1 MGRVGGALQP
11 FGTVVDAVEAHH
23 RGHQRR
29 GGADVRR
36 GALALDVL
44 FAHLERHAQRPV
56 AQTVHRDADDAARHV
71 ALEGFARG
79 HVARARTAQP
89 HRGAQTLGRADGD
102 VGAPFAGGFQKRQ
115 RQQVGDGR
123 DQRALGVGG
132 GREVRVVAHGAVGGR
147 ILDDGAELLAREA
160 VFVVFVDDQFDAE
173 GFAAGEQHVER
184 LREDVAVDEEL
195 VAALLDG
202 FARAQGEHHQHRF
215 GGGGS
220 LVQQRAVADLHA
232 RERDHGGLE
241 VQQRFETALRN
252 LGLIGR
258 IGGVP
263 RGILEDVARDGGGNR
278 AGVVAHADER
288 PQAAVALGQSADVA
302 CEFVLAHALR
312 GQRERFLEPDGVRND
327 LRDQLVDRLDA
338 DRFEHGFEL
347 LFVADADVAFGKFVE
362 HIC

>member
-1 MGRVGGALQP
+1 M
-11 FGTVVDAVEAHH
+11 
-23 RGHQRR
+23 
-29 GGADVRR
+29 
-36 GALALDVL
+36 L

-232 RERDHGGLE
+232 RERNHGRLE
-241 VQQRFETALRN
+241 VQQRFEASLRN

-258 IGGVP
+258 VGGVP
-263 RGILEDVARDGGGNR
+263 GGVLEDVARHDGRDGR
-278 AGVVAHADER
+278 GVVAHADER
-288 PQAAVALGQSADVA
+288 AVGLVAVGKLADVRR
-302 CEFVLAHALR
+302 EFVFAHPLG
-312 GQRERFLEPDGVRND
+312 GQRERFAEPDGLGD
-327 LRDQLVDRLDA
+327 HLRDEFIDGFHA
-338 DRFEHGFEL
+338 DHIEHGLQVF
-347 LFVADADVAFGKFVE
+347 FVADADMAFGKLIE
-362 HIC
+362 H